1 MKRFV
6 NTERIEFAKLLKE
19 CDRLDLMNSCLAH
32 WYENEDLVEPSLIT
46 KEELV
51 EKLIQD
57 FPEKKVRK

>member
-1 MKRFV
+1 MKKFV

-19 CDRLDLMNSCLAH
+19 CDRRDLMNWCLAL
-32 WYENEDLVEPSLIT
+32 WWENEELVEPALIT

-57 FPEKKVRK
+57 FPEKIVRK